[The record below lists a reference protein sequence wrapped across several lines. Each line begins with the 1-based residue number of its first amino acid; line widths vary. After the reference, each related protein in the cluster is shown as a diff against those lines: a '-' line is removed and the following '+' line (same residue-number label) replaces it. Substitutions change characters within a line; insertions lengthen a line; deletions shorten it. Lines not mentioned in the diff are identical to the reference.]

1 MTTLNNIFAFVAWLL
16 AGILI
21 LLTYSNQEGVSKLS
35 FILCWLSLLAYIGV
49 ALIQ

>member
-1 MTTLNNIFAFVAWLL
+1 MTTLNIFALVAWLL
-16 AGILI
+16 AGILT

-35 FILCWLSLLAYIGV
+35 YILCWICLLAYIGV